1 MLSYL
6 LLAEVP
12 TSLGSGKTNQ
22 SCWCTKKTHPPKTTL
37 VAKKY
42 GVPKNTLSTWIKNK
56 TKLLTSLEKN
66 GSKSKRKKLRSG
78 NFKNVDK
85 AIYTWF
91 VAKRSQQVPIDGT
104 ILKEKAIKFAETLG
118 ELDFKASDCWFHSW
132 KERNGISFKI
142 ISGESAAVTNN
153 KTASWNE
160 TTLPTLL
167 LHCNKLEN
175 IFNADEFGLFYQC
188 LQNKTYHL
196 SREKCFGKKNSKVRL
211 TGIAA
216 GSATGEILPM
226 FVIGKSKNPRCFKHI
241 KQLPCTYKNQLK
253 SWMTG
258 DLFTEWVMKLDSVFS
273 CSRQESSTPGG

>member
-1 MLSYL
+1 MSN
-6 LLAEVP
+6 
-12 TSLGSGKTNQ
+12 KDF
-22 SCWCTKKTHPPKTTL
+22 
-37 VAKKY
+37 AKKY

-66 GSKSKRKKLRSG
+66 GTKSKRKKLRSG

-104 ILKEKAIKFAETLG
+104 ILKEKALKFAEALG
-118 ELDFKASDCWFHSW
+118 ELDFKASDCWFYNW

-153 KTASWNE
+153 MIASWNE
-160 TTLPTLL
+160 TTFPTLL
-167 LHCNKLEN
+167 LNYKLKN

-188 LQNKTYHL
+188 LPNKD
-196 SREKCFGKKNSKVRL
+196 KCFWEKNSKVRL

-216 GSATGEILPM
+216 GSATGE
-226 FVIGKSKNPRCFKHI
+226 
-241 KQLPCTYKNQLK
+241 
-253 SWMTG
+253 
-258 DLFTEWVMKLDSVFS
+258 KLLM
-273 CSRQESSTPGG
+273 CYWKI